1 MAGITKVSDRAALKP
16 RNEPY
21 WLKLGTGAYLGF
33 RKLTRDSVG
42 TWVAYWRDADTGK
55 KQKHSLGDF
64 EHLPASERFDAAKAA
79 ADAWLKTRGVTLRA
93 GIDTVEHAC
102 KDYVKNLRETGRTAT
117 ASDAEA
123 RFKRHVYPKKDLAD
137 CDLGKLT
144 AHRLEQWRKGLQKT
158 AVTVTRTKKK
168 DVPVVTRARSAS
180 SVNRD
185 SSALRAALNRAHR
198 LGCVASDVA
207 WLEALKPT
215 SGADKRRDAY
225 LTREQRR
232 LLIEHAAADLAL
244 FLRGLSSLPL
254 RPGAL
259 AALTAKNFDA
269 RVGVLTIATD
279 KAGQDRRIKLPKPTA
294 DFIAGLVKD
303 KLPAAPIFARADG
316 SAWDRFA
323 WRDATR
329 DAVAAAGLPASTS
342 AYALRHSTITDLVTG
357 GLDLMTV
364 AQVSGTSVL
373 MIQKHY
379 AHLQSDRAAAAL
391 AGLVL

>member
-1 MAGITKVSDRAALKP
+1 MANITKVADRAALKA

-21 WLKLGTGAYLGF
+21 WLKLATGSYLGY
-33 RKLTRDSVG
+33 RKLTKDSLG
-42 TWVAYWRDADTGK
+42 SWIAYWRDADTGK

-64 EHLPASERFDAAKAA
+64 ENLPASERFDAAKTA
-79 ADAWLKTRGVTLRA
+79 ADAWLKTRGVTLRV
-93 GIDTVEHAC
+93 GIDTVRDAC
-102 KDYVKNLRETGRTAT
+102 EDYCKHLRETGRTDT

-158 AVTVTRTKKK
+158 AVKVTRTKKK
-168 DVPVVTRARSAS
+168 DVPVVTRTRSAS

-185 SSALRAALNRAHR
+185 CSALRAALNRAHR

-215 SGADKRRDAY
+215 SGADKRRDVY
-225 LTREQRR
+225 LTRDQRR
-232 LLIEHAAADLAL
+232 ALIGAAAADLGA
-244 FLRGLSSLPL
+244 FLTGLSLVPL

-259 AALTAKNFDA
+259 AALTVKSYDA
-269 RVGVLTIATD
+269 RHRVLTIGKD
-279 KAGQDRRIKLPKPTA
+279 KSGGDRRIKLPESTA
-294 DFIAGLVKD
+294 KFFGTLVVD
-303 KLPAAPIFARADG
+303 KLPSAPLFARADG

-323 WRDATR
+323 WRDAIR
-329 DAVAAAGLPASTS
+329 DAVAAAGLPVSTS

-364 AQVSGTSVL
+364 AQISGTSAL
-373 MIQKHY
+373 MIERHY
-379 AHLQSDRAAAAL
+379 SHLQQDRAAAAL
-391 AGLVL
+391 AGLAL

>member
-1 MAGITKVSDRAALKP
+1 MASIMKVADRAALKP
-16 RNEPY
+16 RDEPY
-21 WLKLGTGAYLGF
+21 WLKLSTGAYLGY
-33 RKLTRDSVG
+33 RKLTKDSIG
-42 TWVAYWRDADTGK
+42 TWIAYWRDADTGK
-55 KQKHSLGDF
+55 KQKHSLGSF
-64 EHLPASERFDAAKAA
+64 EHLPASERFDAAKTA
-79 ADAWLKTRGVTLRA
+79 ADAWLGTRGVTLRV
-93 GIDTVEHAC
+93 GVETVEDAC
-102 KDYVKNLRETGRTAT
+102 KDYTKHLRETGRAAT
-117 ASDAEA
+117 ADDAEA
-123 RFKRHVYPKKDLAD
+123 RFKRHVYPKKDLAG

-158 AVTVTRTKKK
+158 SVTVTRTKKK
-168 DVPVVTRARSAS
+168 GVPVVTRTRSAS

-185 SSALRAALNRAHR
+185 CSSLRAALNRAHR

-207 WLEALKPT
+207 WREALKPT
-215 SGADKRRDAY
+215 SGADKRRDVY

-232 LLIEHAAADLAL
+232 ALIEHAAPDLAL

-259 AALTAKNFDA
+259 AGLKVKNYDA

-294 DFIAGLVKD
+294 DFITGLVKD
-303 KLPAAPIFARADG
+303 KTPAAPIFARADG

-323 WRDATR
+323 WRDAIR
-329 DAVAAAGLPASTS
+329 DAVAAAGLPVSTS
-342 AYALRHSTITDLVTG
+342 AYALRHSTITDLVAG
-357 GLDLMTV
+357 GLDLMTA